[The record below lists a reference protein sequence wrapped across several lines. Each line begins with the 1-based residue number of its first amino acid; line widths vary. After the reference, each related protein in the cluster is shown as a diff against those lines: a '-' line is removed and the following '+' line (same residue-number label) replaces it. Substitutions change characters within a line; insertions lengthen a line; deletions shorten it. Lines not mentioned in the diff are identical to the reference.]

1 MKTYPAAFSTVLHV
15 TLTGLLATGL
25 LLAPGALQMRLEW
38 DVPWTLGSSARV
50 WVAAVHALCFFL
62 MLGLLG
68 AAWTVHI
75 RAGWVRRENIRS
87 GGTLLS
93 AFGLL
98 ALSGLGLY
106 YAGGEALPSWS
117 AIAHLLAGLLVPV
130 LYAVHRLGAR
140 AAAARAWPA
149 RARGRGS
156 AAVSALAGQAIGGAA
171 RASTARM
178 APSASQTVSTES

>member
-1 MKTYPAAFSTVLHV
+1 MKTYPAAFSPVLHG

-38 DVPWTLGSSARV
+38 DVPWALGSGARV
-50 WVAAVHALCFFL
+50 WVAAAHALCFFL

-87 GGTLLS
+87 GGALLS

-106 YAGGEALPSWS
+106 YAGGEALPRWS
-117 AIAHLLAGLLVPV
+117 EIAHLLAGLLVPA
-130 LYAVHRLGAR
+130 LYAAHRLGAR

-156 AAVSALAGQAIGGAA
+156 AAVPALAGQAVGGAA